1 MFGIYSPKGITM
13 NTVIVCY
20 KYYLV
25 RWLKNIY
32 ELVEIHCILAK
43 ADAYLILGG
52 SILVSD
58 NTSLLNLVKAA
69 LRLRSCHSLLK

>member
-1 MFGIYSPKGITM
+1 M

-25 RWLKNIY
+25 PSKIVKNIY

-43 ADAYLILGG
+43 ADAYMTIGG

-69 LRLRSCHSLLK
+69 LRLRSSHTLFT